1 MGRKEQL
8 YRQYNPIKLEKSTPS
23 ENDINLYS
31 KIDDILVK
39 EALNTVKFQEKEQS
53 FVSSLLSKFNFFK
66 NK

>member
-8 YRQYNPIKLEKSTPS
+8 YRQYNPIKLEKSVPP

-31 KIDDILVK
+31 KIDEILVK

-66 NK
+66 K

>member
-8 YRQYNPIKLEKSTPS
+8 HRQYNPIKFEKSVPP

-53 FVSSLLSKFNFFK
+53 FVSLLLSKFNFLK
-66 NK
+66 K

>member
-8 YRQYNPIKLEKSTPS
+8 HRHNNPIKLEKPTPS

-66 NK
+66 K

>member
-53 FVSSLLSKFNFFK
+53 FVSSLLSKFNFLK
-66 NK
+66 K